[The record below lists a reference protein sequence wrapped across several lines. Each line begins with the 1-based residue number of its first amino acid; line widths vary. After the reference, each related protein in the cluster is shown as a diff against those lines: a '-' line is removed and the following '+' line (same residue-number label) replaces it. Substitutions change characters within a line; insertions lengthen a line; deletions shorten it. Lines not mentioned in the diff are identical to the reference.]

1 MAFKGASVRIPPV
14 LRADV
19 RVSVRLLA
27 SVGQLVVVASL
38 RFPLSLCVVP
48 QCEQTKSSL
57 PCAPSRIHPHSSHSQ
72 LCCVPDR

>member
-27 SVGQLVVVASL
+27 SVGRLVVVASL
-38 RFPLSLCVVP
+38 HFSLSLCVVP
-48 QCEQTKSSL
+48 QCEQIESPL
-57 PCAPSRIHPHSSHSQ
+57 PRAPSRIHSHSSHSQ
-72 LCCVPDR
+72 LRCVPDR